1 MSEWISVKKEKPSV
15 GKSILMLIPTGIE
28 YVCAGF
34 VCERELED
42 DEGDEGDCLYVEAL
56 ADQYGD
62 DIGYS
67 IECMTHW
74 MPLPE
79 PPKN

>member
-1 MSEWISVKKEKPSV
+1 MDEWIDVKEKIPSV
-15 GKSILMLIPTGIE
+15 GVQILMLIPTGID

-34 VCERELED
+34 LSERSLED
-42 DEGDEGDCLYVEAL
+42 DDGSYSEVIL

-67 IECMTHW
+67 VECMTHW
-74 MPLPE
+74 MPLPA
-79 PPKN
+79 PPKK

>member
-1 MSEWISVKKEKPSV
+1 MSEWISVKQEKPSV

-34 VCERELED
+34 VYERQLED
-42 DEGDEGDCLYVEAL
+42 DEGDCLYVEAL

-79 PPKN
+79 PPKK

>member
-1 MSEWISVKKEKPSV
+1 MSEWISVKTSKPYV
-15 GKSILMLIPTGIE
+15 GQHILMLIPTGID
-28 YVCAGF
+28 YMCAGF
-34 VCERELED
+34 VYERELED
-42 DEGDEGDCLYVEAL
+42 DEGDYLYVQAL

-62 DIGYS
+62 DIGYG

>member
-1 MSEWISVKKEKPSV
+1 MDEWIDVKEKMPSV
-15 GKSILMLIPTGIE
+15 GVQILMLIPTGIE

-34 VCERELED
+34 VYERQLED
-42 DEGDEGDCLYVEAL
+42 DEGCCLYVSAL

-79 PPKN
+79 PPKK

>member
-1 MSEWISVKKEKPSV
+1 MSEWIGVKNEMPEIGKP
-15 GKSILMLIPTGIE
+15 ILMLIPTGID
-28 YVCAGF
+28 YICAGF
-34 VCERELED
+34 VYERQLED
-42 DEGDEGDCLYVEAL
+42 DEGCCLYVNAL

-74 MPLPE
+74 MSLPA
-79 PPKN
+79 PPEK

>member
-1 MSEWISVKKEKPSV
+1 MSEWVSVKDERPLV
-15 GKSILMLIPTGIE
+15 GQPILMLIPTGVD
-28 YVCAGF
+28 YMCAGF
-34 VCERELED
+34 VYERQLED
-42 DEGDEGDCLYVEAL
+42 DEDECLYAEAL